1 LRKFNI
7 SHKFQFTTLIPMYAQ
22 WIREGKLPVNSDWNK
37 DLKIKFTVQDPCN
50 MVRKSLGQSMA
61 DDLRFVAKAIVG
73 EENFV
78 DMVPSGINNYCCG
91 GGGGALQA
99 GYTDARRAYGKVK
112 FNQIQATGANYVF
125 APCHNCHAQIED
137 IGHHYGGHY
146 NVVHIWTM
154 MCLAMGILGE
164 NERTYLG
171 DDLKAL
177 GLGKEVQP

>member
-1 LRKFNI
+1 
-7 SHKFQFTTLIPMYAQ
+7 MYAQ

-61 DDLRFVAKAIVG
+61 DDLRFVAKSIVG
-73 EENFV
+73 EENFI

-154 MCLAMGILGE
+154 MCLSMGILGE